1 MALTIAPA
9 LKTLWTLGKHGADVY
24 KKLAAVDEDLF
35 YVSRAIEALRQP
47 LALAL
52 RFRRRYATMAH
63 VDAAVEMTSFTL
75 EKCVKLLDDRPD
87 PEDEQ
92 ALGTWLK
99 NKVNNL
105 SRQQHLQSLV
115 PKLQLC
121 QQSLL
126 LALSSLQLQ
135 CARAELAERAPFVF
149 VEPAVDRAVAI
160 AQSFRLG
167 QSAREVVAA
176 GQVYVWTESKTGGP
190 PVWEDLKQNSVVL
203 VPPKTQQTMAASSG
217 SPAQDAEEK
226 EKAIKRLSVD
236 PTDEQAKKVLRDE
249 AQAVAG
255 GSDASRPWELWL
267 EKESAEKDDDTRI
280 IVITSETV
288 LKRRLST
295 ACKPTSRTW
304 TEIVVI
310 LTALLAG
317 SDASC
322 STLIGSRSAQLVRRV
337 SKNHG

>member
-1 MALTIAPA
+1 MALTIAPCA

-35 YVSRAIEALRQP
+35 YVSRATEALSQP

-52 RFRRRYATMAH
+52 RFRRRYATMVH
-63 VDAAVEMTSFTL
+63 VDAAVEMTRFTL
-75 EKCVKLLDDRPD
+75 EKCVKLLEDSPD
-87 PEDEQ
+87 LEDEQ
-92 ALGTWLK
+92 VLGIWLK

-126 LALSSLQLQ
+126 LAISSLQLQ
-135 CARAELAERAPFVF
+135 CARAVLAERAPFVF

-160 AQSFRLG
+160 AQRFRLG
-167 QSAREVVAA
+167 QSEREVVAA

-190 PVWEDLKQNSVVL
+190 PVWEDLEQNSVVL
-203 VPPKTQQTMAASSG
+203 VAPKTQQTTAAFSG
-217 SPAQDAEEK
+217 SPAQDAEERN
-226 EKAIKRLSVD
+226 KAIERLSLD

-255 GSDASRPWELWL
+255 RSEDSGPWKLWL
-267 EKESAEKDDDTRI
+267 IKQSTDDEGDDTRI
-280 IVITSETV
+280 LDITSETV

-295 ACKPTSRTW
+295 ACKPTKSNM
-304 TEIVVI
+304 
-310 LTALLAG
+310 
-317 SDASC
+317 D
-322 STLIGSRSAQLVRRV
+322 
-337 SKNHG
+337 